1 MLGIH
6 FRLID
11 VKVHDS
17 FWNTT
22 TVYIVTY
29 VLIINF
35 LISSLS

>member
-6 FRLID
+6 FRL
-11 VKVHDS
+11 VVVEENDS

-29 VLIINF
+29 MLMINI
-35 LISSLS
+35 LVSSLS